1 MSETAS
7 LERGYRRV
15 LAFYPKAFRKESGEE
30 ILTVLL
36 DTAGEGQRRVGLAEC
51 AALVRGGLRMRLRPA
66 ARPPSTVRGAVRLM
80 CAGAVVELAAVVTM
94 LVTAASVK
102 AALAKDPRLTAA
114 QWHTVTSLL
123 TFKEVSGA
131 IAVGLW
137 LFLAWA
143 VSQRRDVARLAFTG
157 FFALITLS
165 MLIALA
171 QHGAVYAPADVI
183 AGATVW
189 VVTLATMVLLFT
201 RQSNAFYRQAG
212 HPAAA
217 HPAR

>member
-1 MSETAS
+1 MKDTAD

-15 LAFYPKAFRKESGEE
+15 LAFYPKAFRKESAEE
-30 ILTVLL
+30 ILAVLL
-36 DTAGEGQRRVGLAEC
+36 DTAVQDQRRVGLAEC

-66 ARPPSTVRGAVRLM
+66 SRPPRSVRSAVRLM
-80 CAGAVVELAAVVTM
+80 CAGAVAELAAVITMVVT
-94 LVTAASVK
+94 TASVK
-102 AALAKDPRLTAA
+102 VALAKDPGLTAA

-143 VSQRRDVARLAFTG
+143 ISQRRDVARLAFAG
-157 FFALITLS
+157 FFALTTLS

-189 VVTLATMVLLFT
+189 VITLATVVLLFT

-217 HPAR
+217 QPAR